1 MLYKIILKNYKSNI
15 RTYILFFVSN
25 ILTISILFLFW
36 GINDII
42 KMSITDR
49 ITALTLKTDFSIAAS
64 IITIVTAVLL
74 IFSMKYYIQLRSKD
88 YGMYRLYDN
97 NESDV
102 VRKIKYTTLS
112 NQTIHKMAKIFDG
125 VYMISL
131 DKEKDRM
138 FNALITDLSEEE
150 NEL

>member
-1 MLYKIILKNYKSNI
+1 MMFDENIEKKTKIWGNYI
-15 RTYILFFVSN
+15 EERLGVQ
-25 ILTISILFLFW
+25 
-36 GINDII
+36 I
-42 KMSITDR
+42 KYFAITN
-49 ITALTLKTDFSIAAS
+49 
-64 IITIVTAVLL
+64 
-74 IFSMKYYIQLRSKD
+74 
-88 YGMYRLYDN
+88 RLYDN